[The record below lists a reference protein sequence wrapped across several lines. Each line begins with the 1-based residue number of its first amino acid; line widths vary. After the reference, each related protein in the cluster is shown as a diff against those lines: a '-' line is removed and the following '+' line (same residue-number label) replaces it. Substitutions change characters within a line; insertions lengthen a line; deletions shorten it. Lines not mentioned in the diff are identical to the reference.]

1 MGTIHPCGHIEAQ
14 HLYHDSG
21 ELILDL
27 SKCRA
32 VVEGQPDAAELAVQ
46 MAQYLAHAVW
56 AEWHGPLARIPN
68 TGYECASQLL
78 KMIQQFEELAG
89 IGLRLLGRS

>member
-1 MGTIHPCGHIEAQ
+1 MQPAPAIAEPAVEGWSKQMGTIHPCGHIEAQ

-56 AEWHGPLARIPN
+56 AECMVHWQGFLTPAMNARPS
-68 TGYECASQLL
+68 Y
-78 KMIQQFEELAG
+78 
-89 IGLRLLGRS
+89 